1 VIDGL
6 AMADTD
12 RTLRSLEAGL
22 GVGRVRRSVPL
33 APLTTFGVGGPA
45 DWFIEVRTS
54 DEVARAVR
62 AAHVTGVP
70 LTILGGGSNVV
81 IGDRGVRGLVVQVHG
96 GAVHQTRPGTV
107 RADGGVTVNGLVRW
121 TISRALA
128 GLERWAG
135 TPGTVGGA
143 VYGNAHFDGRLIG
156 DLIEAV
162 GVVNETGT
170 FHEIPADAMEF
181 GYDRSRLQRTAE
193 VLLWAEFVVAPGE
206 AGARRAEARRSLAYR
221 KQTQPLAAASAG
233 CVFRNPDPAH
243 DTLPP
248 GIAPSAGALIDA
260 AGLKDRVV
268 GGARV
273 STTHGNFIVNA
284 GEATAA
290 DIRALVTICQ
300 RAVAERYGVELR
312 PEIVYLGEF

>member
-1 VIDGL
+1 
-6 AMADTD
+6 MADTD
-12 RTLRSLEAGL
+12 RTLQVLEAGL
-22 GVGRVRRSVPL
+22 GAGRVGRSVPL
-33 APLTTFGVGGPA
+33 APKTTFRVGGA
-45 DWFIEVRTS
+45 AEWFVEARTS

-62 AAHVTGVP
+62 ASGAAGLS

-96 GAVHQTRPGTV
+96 GAVRRTRPGAV
-107 RADGGVTVNGLVRW
+107 RADGGVSVNGLVRW
-121 TISRALA
+121 TITRALA
-128 GLERWAG
+128 GLECWAG

-143 VYGNAHFDGRLIG
+143 VYGNAHFDRRLIG
-156 DLIEAV
+156 DLITSV
-162 GVVNETGT
+162 GVVDKSGALK
-170 FHEIPADAMEF
+170 EIAADAMEF

-193 VLLWAEFVVAPGE
+193 VLLWAEFAVAPGE
-206 AGARRAEARRSLAYR
+206 PGALRAEARRSLAYR
-221 KQTQPLAAASAG
+221 KRTQPLGAASAG
-233 CVFRNPDPAH
+233 CIFRNPDPAH

-248 GIAPSAGALIDA
+248 GVAPSAGALIDA

-300 RAVAERYGVELR
+300 RTVAERYGVELR